1 MKTFHGIPHSD
12 YFKEGKFQI
21 LYHFMYPLLKL
32 LSYRL
37 CNVGDL
43 GSVPGLGRFPGEQ
56 KGENSSFLAWRIP
69 WTIQSMGSRKVR
81 HD

>member
-37 CNVGDL
+37 HL
-43 GSVPGLGRFPGEQ
+43 
-56 KGENSSFLAWRIP
+56 
-69 WTIQSMGSRKVR
+69 
-81 HD
+81 